1 MLSEQSRLM
10 RTHLELTRV
19 ARVEGNRAIVEFE
32 RQFDLGWVNGGPKRV
47 GAIRQE
53 FTQRAPGLELVLE
66 VAPQR
71 AREAESGDAKT
82 VELELE
88 GPSLYDRVKTVLR
101 DPQDAQGNR
110 GNP

>member
-1 MLSEQSRLM
+1 MNQGRI
-10 RTHLELTRV
+10 V
-19 ARVEGNRAIVEFE
+19 QVIGPVVDVEFE
-32 RQFDLGWVNGGPKRV
+32 PGRLP
-47 GAIRQE
+47 AIYN
-53 FTQRAPGLELVLE
+53 ALEVAGVEIKDIFSYSRKLVLE